1 MEFTRSKL
9 SIFPLMYPG
18 SLCHRVRQG
27 LEDQLLS
34 VVVGS
39 ERRDLE
45 EQRENLISETSQN
58 KRLLKDLEDALLR
71 ELSTCQVSRESET
84 PIM

>member
-1 MEFTRSKL
+1 M
-9 SIFPLMYPG
+9 
-18 SLCHRVRQG
+18 
-27 LEDQLLS
+27 
-34 VVVGS
+34 VVGS

-71 ELSTCQVSRESET
+71 ELSTCQVSLFSLVTVFSLPAEQVK
-84 PIM
+84 